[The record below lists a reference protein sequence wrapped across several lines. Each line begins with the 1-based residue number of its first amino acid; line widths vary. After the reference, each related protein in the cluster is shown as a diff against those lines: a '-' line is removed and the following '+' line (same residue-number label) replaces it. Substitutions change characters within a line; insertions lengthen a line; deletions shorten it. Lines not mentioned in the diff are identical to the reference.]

1 MAKNLIELE
10 KELFLLR
17 HKKSELK
24 KQLTNDA
31 SLIGEVL
38 RPGNIIKLGIKEI
51 LPFNTGNLSLQSGGI
66 LTVLGTFIIDKWL
79 LGKSSFLKRLLVS
92 LVSSEVFQ
100 DLVKGEDSK
109 LKKWALKLKSLVKK
123 DQTEPTELKT
133 NESEQTHQQ

>member
-17 HKKSELK
+17 HKKTELK

-31 SLIGEVL
+31 SLIGDVL
-38 RPGNIIKLGIKEI
+38 RPGNILKLGIREI
-51 LPFNTGNLSLQSGGI
+51 LPFNMSNLSLQSGGI

-79 LGKSSFLKRLLVS
+79 LGKSSFIKRLLVS

-123 DQTEPTELKT
+123 DQADQTEVNT
-133 NESEQTHQQ
+133 NESDQAHQQ